1 MPRFYP
7 IPAMIAVSA
16 LMAAPVLAQT
26 QTSPASSPP
35 AALGAPPAS
44 TAAPPAATAMS
55 AQPQGSDTTYVTA
68 DQQIRASK
76 LIGSSVYNDRKEKI
90 GSIDELLVGK
100 NDDVNSVVL
109 SVGGFL
115 GIDAK
120 LVKVPYKELHVAGDT
135 IVMSGA
141 TKDQLKAMPTYKFS
155 GTT

>member
-100 NDDVNSVVL
+100 
-109 SVGGFL
+109 
-115 GIDAK
+115 
-120 LVKVPYKELHVAGDT
+120 
-135 IVMSGA
+135 
-141 TKDQLKAMPTYKFS
+141 
-155 GTT
+155 